1 MDAVRQKA
9 DIVQVVSKYLKVQRS
24 GNDYRALCPFHDDHS
39 PSMHI
44 SPSRQIFKC
53 FVCGAGGNVFTFV
66 QRYENVSFPEA
77 VQEVASIV
85 GVPLSVHGDE
95 QRQIDPHKETL
106 YKILKETIR
115 YSMFQINTPEAKAE
129 KEYLDGRGLDSEV
142 RKTFE
147 IGYNPPGSHLYEFL
161 KAKGYKEEDMAACNV
176 VRPGS
181 FGMSDV
187 FAGRITFPIHDAY
200 GNPIGFSARTI
211 DKNNPS
217 KYINTND
224 TELFHKSDLVYNAYR
239 AKAAARKQGK
249 LYICEGVTDVI
260 AMARAGVENA
270 VCTLG
275 TSCTDH
281 QIGLMKN
288 LCPTLVFC
296 YDGDDAGQA
305 ATWRAA
311 HMALAAGADVHVIR
325 NTTKLDPDEI
335 IRQRGAEALQDLLK
349 QEIVWPEFM
358 LAYLSRSVNFA
369 NYLEKKEY
377 AAKAQ
382 KEIAALSDP
391 VDREHF
397 AKVLEDQTG
406 FTIQVNADKD
416 ASNRS
421 LPERHEAYASARTP
435 DGTVQAEEQIL
446 AMMLASR
453 QAAQHYT
460 EAGGFLMDPLHSE
473 VANLI
478 VDAYRSWNEVTP
490 ARLIDAARLQEQK
503 DLISGLAE
511 SWAYQEP
518 YDPKKMEGALR
529 QIKAADS

>member
-1 MDAVRQKA
+1 
-9 DIVQVVSKYLKVQRS
+9 
-24 GNDYRALCPFHDDHS
+24 
-39 PSMHI
+39 
-44 SPSRQIFKC
+44 
-53 FVCGAGGNVFTFV
+53 
-66 QRYENVSFPEA
+66 
-77 VQEVASIV
+77 
-85 GVPLSVHGDE
+85 
-95 QRQIDPHKETL
+95 
-106 YKILKETIR
+106 
-115 YSMFQINTPEAKAE
+115 
-129 KEYLDGRGLDSEV
+129 
-142 RKTFE
+142 
-147 IGYNPPGSHLYEFL
+147 
-161 KAKGYKEEDMAACNV
+161 
-176 VRPGS
+176 
-181 FGMSDV
+181 
-187 FAGRITFPIHDAY
+187 
-200 GNPIGFSARTI
+200 
-211 DKNNPS
+211 
-217 KYINTND
+217 
-224 TELFHKSDLVYNAYR
+224 
-239 AKAAARKQGK
+239 
-249 LYICEGVTDVI
+249 
-260 AMARAGVENA
+260 
-270 VCTLG
+270 
-275 TSCTDH
+275 
-281 QIGLMKN
+281 MKN

-490 ARLIDAARLQEQK
+490 ARLIDYLIDQK
-503 DLISGLAE
+503 ATSLTWAVSALCIISGLKGFSYKVPSAIHRVMFSGEVMPARQLAIWQKYLPDALYVNLYGPSEITCNCTYEVIDHVVQKGQKLSLGKVFPGRKVVLLDKDGRQVDGIGAE
-511 SWAYQEP
+511 GEIAVSGESL
-518 YDPKKMEGALR
+518 ALGYYHNPEQTR
-529 QIKAADS
+529 THFVMRDGVRTYLTGDLAAIGEDGKLYFAGRRDFQIKHMGHRIELEEVERGIDSMDGVERSCCAYNQERSLIIAYYTGTCDKRDLHIALKNKLPVYMVPNRFVHVKSFILNKNGKIDRKQLANLEVVQ